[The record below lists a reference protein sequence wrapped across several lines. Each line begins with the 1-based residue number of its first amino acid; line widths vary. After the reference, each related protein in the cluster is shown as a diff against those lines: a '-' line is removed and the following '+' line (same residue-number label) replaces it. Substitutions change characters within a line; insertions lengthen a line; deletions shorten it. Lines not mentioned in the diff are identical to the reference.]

1 MGRTIAV
8 MAAAVVL
15 CMALM
20 VGAQAARVLI
30 FDIIFEKFLFY
41 FLTLSVP
48 LLPQLLEDP
57 FHPFSTGPF
66 RQIKIR
72 RNFAVR
78 LPLHKNPP
86 DKQKLLVSQENWDD
100 AKEITQEAFLTAL
113 VKIDQFYASEN
124 HLGWIKAVIRKKAQN
139 FNKVKRGRA
148 AVTTFLDD
156 PSLSLSAPDH
166 YGGIDAPS
174 AQAVRNASCVIS
186 FASSQF
192 FRKRYANPTSV

>member
-1 MGRTIAV
+1 MTREEEAFFEEFYRAYIQT
-8 MAAAVVL
+8 L
-15 CMALM
+15 
-20 VGAQAARVLI
+20 VGFAYR
-30 FDIIFEKFLFY
+30 FL
-41 FLTLSVP
+41 
-48 LLPQLLEDP
+48 
-57 FHPFSTGPF
+57 
-66 RQIKIR
+66 K
-72 RNFAVR
+72 
-78 LPLHKNPP
+78 
-86 DKQKLLVSQENWDD
+86 NWDD

-174 AQAVRNASCVIS
+174 APCAELLTDQEFLLIRRIFMEGEPYREVAADLDLTEGAC
-186 FASSQF
+186 
-192 FRKRYANPTSV
+192 RKRVERILKKLREQWDGEGQKIK